1 MFLWGGL
8 MNREMIRLKVLSKA
22 WTFAEISNLKE
33 TINYICEE
41 VYNESTITERF
52 ELVRDLKINDVFIG
66 KSFEDAFR
74 EAIKIQLS
82 GEIAGVITEMLGE
95 ATINFGGNKNEIS
108 ERSVGGEPH
117 TQRTTDEKKDSKNKK

>member
-1 MFLWGGL
+1 

-22 WTFAEISNLKE
+22 WTFAEISNLKD

>member
-1 MFLWGGL
+1 MLLWGGT
-8 MNREMIRLKVLSKA
+8 MNKDMIRLKVLSRG

-52 ELVRDLKINDVFIG
+52 EIVRDLKINDVFIG
-66 KSFEDAFR
+66 KTFEDAFR

-82 GEIAGVITEMLGE
+82 GDIAGVITEMLGE

-108 ERSVGGEPH
+108 ERSVGGESH
-117 TQRTTDEKKDSKNKK
+117 SQRSTNEKKDSVLKE